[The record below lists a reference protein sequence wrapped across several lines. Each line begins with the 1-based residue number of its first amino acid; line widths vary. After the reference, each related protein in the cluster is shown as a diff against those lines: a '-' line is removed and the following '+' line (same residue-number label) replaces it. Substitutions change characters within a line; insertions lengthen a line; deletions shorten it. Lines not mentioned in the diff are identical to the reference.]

1 MSLLFSIWTVFVAI
15 VFVGIVI
22 WVLRENKEEF
32 DKAARIPFEE
42 NDVPLIEDKLKEK
55 NNG

>member
-1 MSLLFSIWTVFVAI
+1 MSLLFSMWTVFVAI

-22 WVLRENKEEF
+22 WVFRENKEEF

-42 NDVPLIEDKLKEK
+42 NDAPLIEDKLKEK
-55 NNG
+55 NDG